1 MNNELKVSFYLKRE
15 GNTERTE
22 TNPDAVFPIV
32 GKIIIGNTIAQFGSK
47 LKIEE
52 RLWNVKSGRAIGKSR
67 VAVELNRE
75 INKINLSIHTHYRD
89 IVERTGTVTAQQVK
103 TAFQGIASAQKTLLV
118 LFGEMMQDFQTR
130 IGIDR
135 AESTYRKYITIRK
148 QVKRFLKVK
157 YNVQDIPLNQL
168 DLPFIEAFDYHLRVE
183 RKMTD
188 ESVSSTMLVLF
199 KVVRLALHRKL
210 IVHPPFFGFKLKKP
224 NFKIR
229 SLTKDEFQRL
239 ISTPI
244 ESKSQCFIRDMFVF
258 AAFTGLPHVDLKQLT
273 WKEII
278 TEEDGSLW
286 ISTDRQKTG
295 IPFHVKLLDIP
306 MQIIEKY
313 KGLAKGENVF
323 SMLGHGRTNYALK
336 IIAKHC
342 DITTPLSF
350 HVARHVFASEL
361 CLSQGVPIES
371 VSRMMGHKNIQTT
384 QRYARVNNEKIGND
398 MKQLS
403 LRISNKFTYN
413 EQ

>member
-1 MNNELKVSFYLKRE
+1 MSNELKVSFYLKRE
-15 GNTERTE
+15 KSKEQ
-22 TNPDAVFPIV
+22 NPDAVYPIV
-32 GKIIIGNTIAQFGSK
+32 GKISIDNTIAQFGSK

-118 LFGEMMQDFQTR
+118 LFGDMMQDFQTR

-258 AAFTGLPHVDLKQLT
+258 AAFTGLPYVDLKQLT